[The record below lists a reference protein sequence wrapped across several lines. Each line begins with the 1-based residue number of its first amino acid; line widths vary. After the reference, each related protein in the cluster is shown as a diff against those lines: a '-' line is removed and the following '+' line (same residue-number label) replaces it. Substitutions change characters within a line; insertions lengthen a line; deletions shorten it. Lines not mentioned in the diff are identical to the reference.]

1 MITRYLIYSIRSF
14 YLIIFVF
21 LTLQTL
27 HTIFRTNL
35 KNESNFICTLT
46 TNINFQIKFL
56 PLFNLRDFLIM
67 LFILELNGLGF
78 LSGSPKITFVLGC
91 ATVPVE
97 VAKNGDSLLNPNFRS
112 LFDRFWGYPI
122 LRKWVR
128 DPILII
134 VYDMFV
140 KM

>member
-1 MITRYLIYSIRSF
+1 
-14 YLIIFVF
+14 
-21 LTLQTL
+21 
-27 HTIFRTNL
+27 
-35 KNESNFICTLT
+35 
-46 TNINFQIKFL
+46 
-56 PLFNLRDFLIM
+56 M
-67 LFILELNGLGF
+67 LFILELKGLGF

-112 LFDRFWGYPI
+112 LFDCFWGYPI

-134 VYDMFV
+134 VCDMYV
-140 KM
+140 KMSKTEYLWLCLFQK